1 MQFISDDVLLSIDIR
16 FLFRRDCFM
25 NYLSKPLSDYT
36 LEQLKNI
43 LAQYNDAMAKREEA
57 SKHDKFTKG
66 VGNKKAMPFP
76 PPSIDEYKEVTQE
89 WVDVAISTMKLQSK
103 RNRIIMSI
111 ANLNLTKDKDL
122 IDQIGSILGIYKNVG
137 MSR

>member
-1 MQFISDDVLLSIDIR
+1 MQ
-16 FLFRRDCFM
+16 
-25 NYLSKPLSDYT
+25 YLNKDLHDYT

-76 PPSIDEYKEVTQE
+76 PPNPM
-89 WVDVAISTMKLQSK
+89 AIELIKALEEEIK
-103 RNRIIMSI
+103 NR
-111 ANLNLTKDKDL
+111 
-122 IDQIGSILGIYKNVG
+122 
-137 MSR
+137 